1 MKQSN
6 NAGNKSADGTKSK
19 VKGESQQSPQ
29 KGAPGVSKKGAGK
42 HRKDQSEGAVQNNTK
57 KQQNSI

>member
-1 MKQSN
+1 MKQRN
-6 NAGNKSADGTKSK
+6 NAANKSGDGTKSK

-42 HRKDQSEGAVQNNTK
+42 HTKDQSEGAVHNTTK
-57 KQQNSI
+57 KQQNSL